1 MTVRPV
7 IESVVITSKEEVG
20 FEDFKKRDDTYS
32 LTAPQ
37 SFKIGV
43 LAKAYKDI
51 ENKDTPMPLL
61 DSALA
66 FTYLGNDI
74 HIIKENNNNIKVTTP
89 EDYYI
94 LKAMLELE
102 ENRYVFGIN

>member
-1 MTVRPV
+1 MEFGILRSP
-7 IESVVITSKEEVG
+7 
-20 FEDFKKRDDTYS
+20 YS
-32 LTAPQ
+32 HIFSLSN
-37 SFKIGV
+37 SFPNPCLWIWD
-43 LAKAYKDI
+43 KDI
-51 ENKDTPMPLL
+51 EGKDAPMPLL
-61 DSALA
+61 DSALV
-66 FTYLGNDI
+66 FTCLGNKI